1 MHDLVEWWTLQQD
14 YWSTRS
20 PNSTL
25 SGPVKQVTK
34 VNQSPSGFKSRFAPS
49 IMTDSSLTYCF
60 SPVSLAMDSDQQ
72 TLRVAGLPSKT
83 QTSDVQHFFADRI
96 KRNHGRQI
104 VEVVGPI
111 CDHSSRITKRT
122 TVSFSSTNTA
132 QKALNLEETSR
143 QLMAEHGGREIIT
156 LDNSFQDLTTLHASN
171 NPKTGK
177 PDIE

>member
-1 MHDLVEWWTLQQD
+1 
-14 YWSTRS
+14 
-20 PNSTL
+20 
-25 SGPVKQVTK
+25 
-34 VNQSPSGFKSRFAPS
+34 
-49 IMTDSSLTYCF
+49 
-60 SPVSLAMDSDQQ
+60 MDSDQQ

-96 KRNHGRQI
+96 KRKHGRQI

-143 QLMAEHGGREIIT
+143 QLMAEHGGREVIN
-156 LDNSFQDLTTLHASN
+156 LDYSFQDLTTLHASN